1 MGYFCGMTEQNV
13 TIWRPHPGFQTRFVQ
28 SNVDFLVGGSAM
40 GVGKQQSISSLVLT
54 PDGWKRMGDI
64 HVGDLV
70 TTPFDGNAAV
80 TGVYPQGVKPVYK
93 LTTADG
99 RTCECGIEHLWAV
112 RTKSGLLSHKRSGRY
127 ESGLQVMTTREIIG
141 KMKNGVALYI
151 PLPESLE
158 FAEKRFV
165 IPPYIMGAVIGDGCL
180 TGQGL
185 KSTSFIIS
193 NPEQDI
199 IDKVAALSN
208 AHRVYVQPSSYS
220 KVFFTSKADEYK
232 KYIVNV
238 GLNTY
243 SYNKFIPEEYFWG
256 SREQRIDLLKGLF
269 DTDGHIG
276 KRNRFSYSTTS
287 RRLADDIVRLC
298 RSLGFIATI
307 NVDKRIEKYTTKD
320 FCYRVCIQ
328 TDEIV
333 FSSKKHRA
341 RYDAN
346 LKEYNRKFGRTRD
359 HIRIES
365 IEYVRDDECQCIVVD
380 SPKHLYVTDDY
391 IVTHNSMGALLMA
404 AQHTEDSNFRMVFLR
419 RNIGDIRAGGGGTD
433 EASRLYGDIA
443 TLKISEN
450 PRLTFPSGA
459 FIDFTHMSDQREDK
473 VLERVKGWQYS
484 CIYVDEATG
493 FEWSTIRLLM
503 SRNRSQ
509 AKWSGKMRLT
519 CNPKRNHWLRKW
531 VDWYVDEQGY
541 PIPERDG
548 VVRYFYVNGREI
560 DDVVFGATPE
570 EVYRQCKSS
579 IDAILKGQGDGYT
592 YRDLVKSTT
601 FLSGKLAENVSLM
614 KDNAGYLGSV
624 AAMGEK
630 QRQANLMGCWNV
642 DLDEDADAPI
652 SPATARAIATNEPQT
667 SSVYWLTADLA
678 DIGTDN
684 TFILIWDGYHIIDYK
699 ILPSATTDR
708 NVEWIKRM
716 ARKHNIPDNHIIF
729 DSRRSPYMHERIP
742 DAIAFDSCYSPRGLY
757 KRDFMLLKDEVYMRL
772 VEALNGGRISMSE
785 EVANAIYLHQ
795 KLTTQITILEEFAE
809 ECAVVQFNTAA
820 SGKQRLLTKK
830 EMNAQLGKS
839 RSMDVLD
846 PCAMRF
852 FPDLWAE
859 YGQELAHERDAMN
872 ESAEYSA
879 SACDIYDE
887 STWA

>member
-1 MGYFCGMTEQNV
+1 MSDSNV
-13 TIWRPHPGFQTRFVQ
+13 TIWQPHEGFQKRFVQ
-28 SNVDFLVGGSAM
+28 SNVDFLVGGSSM
-40 GVGKQQSISSLVLT
+40 GVGKEQSINSLVLT

-64 HVGDLV
+64 RVGDLV
-70 TTPFDGNAAV
+70 TTPFDGDAAV
-80 TGVYPQGVKPVYK
+80 KGVYPQGIKSVYK

-99 RTCECGIEHLWAV
+99 RTCECGLEHLWAI
-112 RTKSGLLSHKRSGRY
+112 RTKSGLLSHKQSGRY
-127 ESGLQVMTTREIIG
+127 ESGLQILDTREIMER
-141 KMKNGVALYI
+141 MKCGNVLYI
-151 PLPESLE
+151 PLPKSLN
-158 FAEKRFV
+158 FPEKDFV
-165 IPPYIMGAVIGDGCL
+165 IHPYILGAIISDGCL
-180 TGQGL
+180 TDHDL
-185 KSTSFIIS
+185 KDTNFTIS
-193 NPEQDI
+193 NPEQDV
-199 IDKVAALSN
+199 IDKVTRLSN
-208 AHRVYVQPSSYS
+208 TERVYVHRGCYS
-220 KVFFTSKADEYK
+220 KVFFTPKASEYK

-256 SREQRIDLLKGLF
+256 SYEQRMDLLKGLF
-269 DTDGHIG
+269 DTDGNIG

-307 NVDKRIEKYTTKD
+307 NIDKRIEKYTTKD
-320 FCYRVCIQ
+320 FCYRICIQ
-328 TDEIV
+328 TDKIV
-333 FSSKKHRA
+333 FSSKKHQS
-341 RYDAN
+341 RYAAN
-346 LKEYNRKFGRTRD
+346 LKEYTRRFGRTRD
-359 HIRIES
+359 HVRIES

-380 SPKHLYVTDDY
+380 SPKHLYVTNDY

-404 AQHTEDSNFRMVFLR
+404 AQHTADPQFRMVFLR

-433 EASRLYGDIA
+433 EASKLYSDIA

-450 PRLTFPSGA
+450 PRLAFPTGA

-548 VVRYFYVNGREI
+548 VVRYFYVNGKEI
-560 DDVVFGATPE
+560 DDVVFGDTPE

-579 IDAILKGQGDGYT
+579 IDAILRGQGDGYT
-592 YRDLVKSTT
+592 YHDLIKSTT

-642 DLDEDADAPI
+642 DLDEDIDAPI
-652 SPATARAIATNEPQT
+652 SPASARAIVTNEPQT
-667 SSVYWLTADLA
+667 SGNRWLTADLA
-678 DIGTDN
+678 DVGTDN
-684 TFILIWDGYHIIDYK
+684 TFIFVWDGYHIIDYK
-699 ILPSATTDR
+699 ILPSATTTQ
-708 NVEWIKRM
+708 NVEWIKRV
-716 ARKHNIPDNHIIF
+716 ARKYDIPDNHIIF
-729 DSRRSPYMHERIP
+729 DSRRSPYMHEQIP
-742 DAIAFDSCYSPRGLY
+742 NAIAFDSCYSPRGLY
-757 KRDFMLLKDEVYMRL
+757 KRDFMMLKDEVYMRL
-772 VEALNGGRISMSE
+772 VEALIAGKISMSAD
-785 EVANAIYLHQ
+785 VANALYIHQ
-795 KLTTQITILEEFAE
+795 KLTSDITILDEFAE
-809 ECAVVQFNTAA
+809 ECAVVQFNTAP
-820 SGKQRLLTKK
+820 SGKRRLLTKK
-830 EMNAQLGKS
+830 EMNSQLGKS

-852 FPDLWAE
+852 FPDLWTE
-859 YGQELAHERDAMN
+859 YGQELAKEKEEMKEQIAHADEI
-872 ESAEYSA
+872 
-879 SACDIYDE
+879 CDIYDD
-887 STWA
+887 SLWA

>member
-1 MGYFCGMTEQNV
+1 MSEQNV
-13 TIWRPHPGFQTRFVQ
+13 TIWRPHAGFQTRFVQ
-28 SNVDFLVGGSAM
+28 SNVDFLVGGSSM
-40 GVGKQQSISSLVLT
+40 GVGKTV
-54 PDGWKRMGDI
+54 
-64 HVGDLV
+64 
-70 TTPFDGNAAV
+70 
-80 TGVYPQGVKPVYK
+80 
-93 LTTADG
+93 
-99 RTCECGIEHLWAV
+99 
-112 RTKSGLLSHKRSGRY
+112 
-127 ESGLQVMTTREIIG
+127 
-141 KMKNGVALYI
+141 
-151 PLPESLE
+151 
-158 FAEKRFV
+158 
-165 IPPYIMGAVIGDGCL
+165 
-180 TGQGL
+180 
-185 KSTSFIIS
+185 
-193 NPEQDI
+193 
-199 IDKVAALSN
+199 
-208 AHRVYVQPSSYS
+208 
-220 KVFFTSKADEYK
+220 
-232 KYIVNV
+232 
-238 GLNTY
+238 
-243 SYNKFIPEEYFWG
+243 
-256 SREQRIDLLKGLF
+256 
-269 DTDGHIG
+269 
-276 KRNRFSYSTTS
+276 
-287 RRLADDIVRLC
+287 
-298 RSLGFIATI
+298 
-307 NVDKRIEKYTTKD
+307 
-320 FCYRVCIQ
+320 
-328 TDEIV
+328 
-333 FSSKKHRA
+333 
-341 RYDAN
+341 
-346 LKEYNRKFGRTRD
+346 
-359 HIRIES
+359 
-365 IEYVRDDECQCIVVD
+365 
-380 SPKHLYVTDDY
+380 
-391 IVTHNSMGALLMA
+391 GALLMA
-404 AQHTEDSNFRMVFLR
+404 AQHTIDPNFRMVFLR

-433 EASRLYGDIA
+433 EASKMYGDIA
-443 TLKISEN
+443 TLKVSEN

-570 EVYRQCKSS
+570 DVYRQCKSS

-592 YRDLVKSTT
+592 YHDLVKSTT

-652 SPATARAIATNEPQT
+652 SPATARAIVANDPQT
-667 SSVYWLTADLA
+667 SGVLWLTADLA
-678 DIGTDN
+678 DVGTDN
-684 TFILIWDGYHIIDYK
+684 TFILIWDGYHIFDFK
-699 ILPSATTDR
+699 ILPSATTDK

-795 KLTTQITILEEFAE
+795 KLTTQITILEEFVE
-809 ECAVVQFNTAA
+809 ECAVVQFNMAA

-859 YGQELAHERDAMN
+859 YGQELARERDAMN
-872 ESAEYSA
+872 ESTEYSA